1 MHPQKAPPTP
11 RYPAQTASPCTAL
24 VSGTGHAG
32 MEACVANLIER
43 GDKILIVNSGIW
55 GDRVADMAGRF
66 GAQVVQVKAAA
77 PGQAVPPADVI
88 AAIHEQ
94 RPAVAF
100 LVQGE
105 SSTGVHQSL
114 AGVGAACREAGS
126 LLVVDTV
133 ASLGGVPF
141 FGDAWLVDAA
151 YAGSQKVLSAPPGAA
166 PLFFGPRALAKLTGR
181 ASKPATYQLD
191 LNLVGWGGAGREGG
205 AGRGGAGRERW
216 AGRGWVGRGGRGRV
230 GGASARGPPRPVP
243 TGVSS
248 RHPTP
253 SSPCPPH
260 HRPRHPSAKVGNY
273 WGWFEGVPRAYHH
286 TGMVSTWYGL
296 REALAIV
303 AEEGLPRLWAR
314 HAAVA
319 DRLWA
324 GLQGLGLEP
333 YAAPGDGL
341 ITVNTIAVPAG
352 VDAAAVCA
360 HALAEYNLEIAGGL
374 GPSAGQAWRVGVMGY
389 NAANE
394 NVDLVVAALRSALAA
409 QGWDKAAT

>member
-216 AGRGWVGRGGRGRV
+216 AGRGGRGLC
-230 GGASARGPPRPVP
+230 ARAPPPRAHGRLQPPSHAFFPVP
-243 TGVSS
+243 TPPP
-248 RHPTP
+248 PTP
-253 SSPCPPH
+253 P
-260 HRPRHPSAKVGNY
+260 
-273 WGWFEGVPRAYHH
+273 
-286 TGMVSTWYGL
+286 L
-296 REALAIV
+296 RKGRQL
-303 AEEGLPRLWAR
+303 
-314 HAAVA
+314 
-319 DRLWA
+319 
-324 GLQGLGLEP
+324 LGL
-333 YAAPGDGL
+333 
-341 ITVNTIAVPAG
+341 V
-352 VDAAAVCA
+352 
-360 HALAEYNLEIAGGL
+360 
-374 GPSAGQAWRVGVMGY
+374 
-389 NAANE
+389 
-394 NVDLVVAALRSALAA
+394 
-409 QGWDKAAT
+409 